1 MKKSLLLVPLVL
13 TSLAQQAAAQTR
25 TISGKVTDQA
35 TGQGLPGVTVLA
47 KGTTIGT
54 STDADGAYRLDIPSN
69 TGSLS
74 FSFVGYNTVEQT
86 VRGGTLNI
94 SMSTDTKQLNEV
106 VVSALGLKENKDELG
121 TATSRV
127 TGAAVAQSGETSVI
141 NGLSAKASG
150 VAITRSNG
158 DPGAGSYIQIR
169 GQNTINGETQPL
181 IVIDGVPMFN
191 TSEGVGSQGTY
202 TAGVAQQSRLNDINP
217 NDIASVQVL
226 KGAAAAA
233 LWGSRASNGVIVIT
247 TKRGNTE
254 AGKLSV
260 TYGATYSI
268 DRISYKHD
276 LQDTYG
282 RGSGGVAAQGI
293 SANANSWGDKI
304 STRSG
309 APDDVSTTQGYFVAA
324 DGDRYYPTIR
334 KNSTQTF
341 LKNNF
346 DEVFH
351 TGSFLENNL
360 SLSAGNRESNVFV
373 SLSDLNQ
380 KGIIRNNSDYRRSTA
395 RVNAERRFN
404 KVVRLSGASTYSRIT
419 SNRIQQGSNT
429 SGLYLGLLRT
439 SPDFDQTDY
448 IGTYFSPTGEVG
460 VNRHRAYRNQIG
472 QDPNPQYNNALWTMK
487 EQKNPNTVDR
497 FIGSTELGL
506 DPLPWLSMT
515 ARFGADFYAEMR
527 RDLYPINSAENAGL
541 GSATEEAYSE
551 NQLNGDI
558 FARATH
564 SFSEKFSGT
573 LLVGMNLNQRILY
586 NYGATYGR
594 FLLDVR
600 DQSFFSNATSENTQA
615 FDYESK
621 RRNSAGYTSL
631 NLVYN
636 EQLFL
641 NATGRLENA
650 STFGRD
656 TQNRFFYPSV
666 DLAWQFTKLPL
677 LLDNKVLS
685 FGKIRAAYGRVGLE
699 PGLYVVRDVY
709 GSSGSSDGFGVQA
722 LASAFNGSFSRS
734 SVRGNSQLRPE
745 RKEEV
750 EVGADLRFL
759 QDRITLGGTYY
770 RNLNTDVIIARP
782 TSPSS
787 GYSNESANAAKIRN
801 RGVEIDLNA
810 DVLKMGD
817 FTWNVGGNW
826 FTNRNVVLDVA
837 GAENIALAGFVNT
850 QAVVVKNQPFSTLWG
865 SRWNRDDAGE
875 LIIDANGFPT
885 VAATPGI
892 IGNPNPDWKMG
903 LNTTLSY
910 KGLRLYAL
918 VDRQQGGDIWAGT
931 EGVLRFFGVSK
942 YTDVET
948 TLSPDD
954 AAITRVISG
963 GTIAS
968 TVAANADGT
977 YSFRGRLGNFGAGP
991 VALNEAWYNTIGGGF
1006 TGAAEQNIQDAT
1018 WMRLRELTLGY
1029 NLNSE
1034 GFRNFTKL
1042 SNIEFTLTGR
1052 NLILWTKEFKG
1063 VDPETNL
1070 TGQSAG
1076 RGLEYFNNPGTRSF
1090 LISLKLTY

>member
-1 MKKSLLLVPLVL
+1 MNKLLLLVPLAL
-13 TSLAQQAAAQTR
+13 TAVVQPADAQNR
-25 TISGKVTDQA
+25 TISGKITDRA
-35 TGQGLPGVTVLA
+35 NGQGLPGVTVLA

-54 STDADGAYRLDIPSN
+54 STNADGAYTLDVPASA
-69 TGSLS
+69 TVLS
-74 FSFVGYNTVEQT
+74 FSFVGYSTIE
-86 VRGGTLNI
+86 RPI
-94 SMSTDTKQLNEV
+94 SGSVINVALETDAKQLSEV
-106 VVSALGLKENKDELG
+106 VVSALGIKENKDELG

-141 NGLSAKASG
+141 NGLSGKASG
-150 VAITRSNG
+150 ISITRSNG

-169 GQNTINGETQPL
+169 GQNTINGDTQPL

-191 TSEGVGSQGTY
+191 TSAGVGSQGTY

-217 NDIASVQVL
+217 NDIASVQIL

-247 TKRGNTE
+247 TKRGSTE

-260 TYGATYSI
+260 TYGATYSV

-282 RGSGGVAAQGI
+282 RGSRGAAAQGL
-293 SANANSWGDKI
+293 SDNANSWGDKI
-304 STRSG
+304 ANRSG
-309 APDDVSTTQGYFVAA
+309 EPDVFSTNQGYFVAKN
-324 DGDRYYPTIR
+324 GTRYQPVLR
-334 KNSTQTF
+334 KNSRETF
-341 LKNNF
+341 LQQNF
-346 DEVFH
+346 DDIFH

-360 SLSAGNRESNVFV
+360 SLSAGNRESNVYV

-404 KVVRLSGASTYSRIT
+404 KVVRLAGNSTYSRVT

-439 SPDFDQTDY
+439 SPDFNQSDY
-448 IGTYFSPTGEVG
+448 IGTYFGPTGEVG
-460 VNRHRAYRNQIG
+460 VNRQRSFRNEIG
-472 QDPNPQYNNALWTMK
+472 QSQNPQYNNALWTMN
-487 EQKNPNTVDR
+487 EQKAPNSVDR

-506 DPLPWLSMT
+506 DPLPWLSIT
-515 ARFGADFYAEMR
+515 ARFGADFYAEER
-527 RDLYPINSAENAGL
+527 RDLFPINSAENAGL

-551 NQLNGDI
+551 NQLNGDV
-558 FARATH
+558 FARASH
-564 SFSEKFSGT
+564 SFSEKLSGT
-573 LLVGMNLNQRILY
+573 LLVGMNMNQRTEY

-600 DQSFFSNATSENTQA
+600 DQSFFGNATSENTQA

-621 RRNSAGYTSL
+621 RRNSAGYGTV

-641 NATGRLENA
+641 NASGRLENS
-650 STFGRD
+650 STFGKD

-666 DLAWQFTKLPL
+666 DLAWQFTKLPIL
-677 LLDNKVLS
+677 SENKILS

-699 PGLYVVRDVY
+699 PPIYVVRDVY
-709 GSSGSSDGFGVQA
+709 GVSGSGDGFGVSA
-722 LASAFNGSFSRS
+722 LASAFNGSFNRS
-734 SVRGNSQLRPE
+734 SLRGNSQLRPE
-745 RKEEV
+745 QKEEV

-759 QDRITLGGTYY
+759 QDRISLGGTYY
-770 RNLNTDVIIARP
+770 RNLNTDVIILRP

-787 GYSNESANAAKIRN
+787 GYSNEWANAAKIRN
-801 RGVEIDLNA
+801 RGIELDLNA
-810 DVLKMGD
+810 DILKLGD

-826 FTNRNVVLDVA
+826 TRNRNMVLDVA
-837 GAENIALAGFVNT
+837 GAEFIGLNGFVGT
-850 QAVVVKNQPFSTLWG
+850 LAVVAKDRPFSTLWG
-865 SRWNRDDAGE
+865 TRWNRDEAGN
-875 LIIDANGFPT
+875 IAVDANGFPT
-885 VAATPGI
+885 VAAQQGP
-892 IGNPNPDWKMG
+892 IGDPNPDWKMG
-903 LNTTLSY
+903 LNTTLSW

-942 YTDVET
+942 YTDIET
-948 TLSPDD
+948 TLQQAD
-954 AAITRVISG
+954 AVNTRVIGG

-968 TVAANADGT
+968 TVTANADGT
-977 YSFRGRLGNFGAGP
+977 YTFRGRLGDFGAGP

-1029 NLNSE
+1029 NLNTE

-1042 SNIEFTLTGR
+1042 SNLEVTLTGR
-1052 NLILWTKEFKG
+1052 NLVLWTKEFKG

-1070 TGQSAG
+1070 TGQSPG

-1090 LISLKLTY
+1090 LIGLKLTY